1 LRRDQSKPLRF
12 SQSSR
17 KHKIGRK
24 HIKYVINTYEFVYV
38 FDEQKEQQLL
48 WIGMDERGRELEV
61 VAFLQSNCYF
71 VVHAMPLMFRRKNG

>member
-1 LRRDQSKPLRF
+1 M
-12 SQSSR
+12 
-17 KHKIGRK
+17 
-24 HIKYVINTYEFVYV
+24 INTYEFVYV
-38 FDEQKEQQLL
+38 FDEQKEQQVL